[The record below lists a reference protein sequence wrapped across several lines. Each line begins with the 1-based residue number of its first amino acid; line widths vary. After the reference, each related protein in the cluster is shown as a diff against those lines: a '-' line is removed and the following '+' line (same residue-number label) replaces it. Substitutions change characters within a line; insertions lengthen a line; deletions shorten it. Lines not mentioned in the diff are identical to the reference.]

1 MQTMSGTNRNV
12 ENVRNNFLPIGAKLR
27 FANHPT
33 TTKDDRSANIE
44 GSIYR
49 PPHGLGNMLRMC
61 YLYCPYPSV
70 ISKKQTKQKGH
81 PIGWP
86 LCFIW
91 RLEMTYS
98 RRSRS
103 ERMGVNSRCHQYA
116 VWSLD

>member
-61 YLYCPYPSV
+61 FCLPHVSGELKMPS
-70 ISKKQTKQKGH
+70 I
-81 PIGWP
+81 
-86 LCFIW
+86 
-91 RLEMTYS
+91 
-98 RRSRS
+98 RSIES
-103 ERMGVNSRCHQYA
+103 
-116 VWSLD
+116 